1 MGWWDTF
8 TKGAIDYATTG
19 TTGNSLG
26 DAAAD
31 AALGY
36 VLDKTGV
43 TGSMQP
49 NIAPVGYQGGIPSY
63 KAVRERVPTNQDR
76 RAGGQN
82 QRYFT
87 DTQFAMGEKGF
98 KEARPKSVEEAKAR
112 AILDRDTLG
121 QRNMQ
126 QIPQSSMTQPTQ
138 AMAAGGIASAYN
150 RPHNGYYLGG
160 VTDGMADEVPASI
173 DGTQEARLSDGEFV
187 IPADVVSHLGNGNS
201 DAGAQQLHGMM
212 DNVRMERT
220 GNPEQGKQIDPNK
233 FMPKMSQGGGI
244 AMYQNGG
251 PIRKFNVGGETDTT
265 SANPNDV
272 AFDPNVGQ
280 KTGVESSL
288 SSWAGPYVT
297 DMLGKGAALA
307 ETPYQE
313 FQGPLTA
320 GTSDLQQKSFEG
332 IGALSAPANMGVD
345 TFDATQAQKYMNP
358 YLMASINPQIEEARR
373 QSEIQR
379 VSDAGRLTKAGAFG
393 GSRQAVMEAEGNRS
407 LGDRIADITGQG
419 YASAYDKGLAQFN
432 LEQGNRNKYGFDV
445 LGGQGTAGAT
455 QRAQEQQGLSADIAQ
470 FEEERDFPYKQV
482 QYMQSLLQ
490 GLPLEAQSISYS
502 QPSDF
507 QKNMEAVGGVS
518 TMLQDLYGGGTKDTS
533 MAGFG
538 SATPQ
543 QINQAYIDN
552 PNVTPAEI
560 AKQYPGT

>member
-1 MGWWDTF
+1 M
-8 TKGAIDYATTG
+8 
-19 TTGNSLG
+19 
-26 DAAAD
+26 
-31 AALGY
+31 
-36 VLDKTGV
+36 
-43 TGSMQP
+43 
-49 NIAPVGYQGGIPSY
+49 
-63 KAVRERVPTNQDR
+63 
-76 RAGGQN
+76 
-82 QRYFT
+82 
-87 DTQFAMGEKGF
+87 
-98 KEARPKSVEEAKAR
+98 
-112 AILDRDTLG
+112 
-121 QRNMQ
+121 
-126 QIPQSSMTQPTQ
+126 
-138 AMAAGGIASAYN
+138 
-150 RPHNGYYLGG
+150 
-160 VTDGMADEVPASI
+160 
-173 DGTQEARLSDGEFV
+173 
-187 IPADVVSHLGNGNS
+187 
-201 DAGAQQLHGMM
+201 
-212 DNVRMERT
+212 
-220 GNPEQGKQIDPNK
+220 
-233 FMPKMSQGGGI
+233 
-244 AMYQNGG
+244 
-251 PIRKFNVGGETDTT
+251 
-265 SANPNDV
+265 